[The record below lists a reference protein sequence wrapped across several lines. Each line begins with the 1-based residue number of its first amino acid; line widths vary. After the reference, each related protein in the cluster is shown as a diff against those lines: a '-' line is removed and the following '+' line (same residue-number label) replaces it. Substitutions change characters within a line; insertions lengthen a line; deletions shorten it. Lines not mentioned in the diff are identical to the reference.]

1 MNRIL
6 LLVWVALAVAFAPLG
21 SLAHARGHAPQQM
34 HHAGHSHHH
43 HHHDHAIA
51 DSKSCKD
58 CDQPTQSS
66 ALKDC
71 CQLGGQMLM
80 AHNMAQTVALACAP
94 FVPQALTLQ
103 DHTGTEP
110 AQSDPPPRA

>member
-1 MNRIL
+1 
-6 LLVWVALAVAFAPLG
+6 
-21 SLAHARGHAPQQM
+21 
-34 HHAGHSHHH
+34 
-43 HHHDHAIA
+43 
-51 DSKSCKD
+51 
-58 CDQPTQSS
+58 
-66 ALKDC
+66 
-71 CQLGGQMLM
+71 MLM